1 MATAILDTLAF
12 VKQLK
17 EAGFKEKQAEIQ
29 AEAINK
35 VLVDFQDS
43 RLERLA
49 TKEDIEIAI
58 NRVKAE
64 IIKWVA
70 GMLVAQAA
78 IVATLVKL
86 L

>member
-1 MATAILDTLAF
+1 MELSIDTLDIF
-12 VKQLK
+12 
-17 EAGFKEKQAEIQ
+17 
-29 AEAINK
+29 
-35 VLVDFQDS
+35 
-43 RLERLA
+43 ERLKKAHLEEDAARELSEVFRDSARQIIEQQREVLA
-49 TKEDIEIAI
+49 TREDLTQTK
-58 NRVKAE
+58 VE

>member
-1 MATAILDTLAF
+1 MMNTAVDTLKIF
-12 VKQLK
+12 ERLK
-17 EAGFKEKQAEIQ
+17 KADLTEKAAKEIAETFKETIEDQLIT
-29 AEAINK
+29 K
-35 VLVDFQDS
+35 VYLDQ
-43 RLERLA
+43 RLA
-49 TKEDIEIAI
+49 ELKT
-58 NRVKAE
+58 E

>member
-1 MATAILDTLAF
+1 MELSIDTLKIF
-12 VKQLK
+12 
-17 EAGFKEKQAEIQ
+17 
-29 AEAINK
+29 
-35 VLVDFQDS
+35 
-43 RLERLA
+43 ERLKKAHLAEDAARELSEVFRDSARQIIEQQREVLA
-49 TKEDIEIAI
+49 TRDDLTQTK
-58 NRVKAE
+58 VE